1 MARSTTLTL
10 AALAVLGLISSVF
23 FEGYASSIVKWI
35 AIGALIASSMRLV
48 LIFGEL
54 NLAVGAFVGL
64 GAYAAGAVS
73 TIYGW
78 SFLPSLILSGVFAT
92 VIGILFGWVM
102 LRVKGPYFKLIGFAF
117 VEVIRIV
124 YTQSQWLGGNSGIV
138 GIFPPVALDRYMT
151 LFVVAMCAVLI
162 GVLYW
167 VERSHFGKLLVAI
180 RENDAVVDAVGINSH
195 WIKTIAFAIACFTA
209 GLAGGLQAFV
219 NNVIS
224 PGDFSYLLSVFALA
238 YLKIGGEDSPVGP
251 VLGAILLILLG
262 IWATSFGAGEHIFYG
277 AAIVLTVLFMPKGM
291 VGLARTWLPSR
302 NGTTRSAV
310 APKTQGEMA
319 H

>member
-1 MARSTTLTL
+1 MADPRLPL
-10 AALAVLGLISSVF
+10 AAAAAAAILLLAGVVD
-23 FEGYASSIVKWI
+23 GYTASIVKWI
-35 AIGALIASSMRLV
+35 AIGALIAASMRLV

-64 GAYAAGAVS
+64 GAYAAGAAA

-78 SFLPSLILSGVFAT
+78 PFLASLALSGAAATIVGLVF
-92 VIGILFGWVM
+92 GFVM

-138 GIFPPVALDRYMT
+138 GIFPPIVLDRWMT
-151 LFVVAMCAVLI
+151 LFVVAMSAALI
-162 GVLYW
+162 GLLYW

-180 RENDAVVDAVGINSH
+180 RENDAVVDAVGIRSH
-195 WIKTIAFAIACFTA
+195 WVKTIAFAIACFAA

-224 PGDFSYLLSVFALA
+224 PGDFGFMLSVFALA
-238 YLKIGGEDSPVGP
+238 YLKVGGEDSALGP
-251 VLGAILLILLG
+251 IAGAILLILLG
-262 IWATSFGAGEHIFYG
+262 VWATGFGAGEHIFYG
-277 AAIVLTVLFMPKGM
+277 TAIVVTVLFMPKGL
-291 VGLARTWLPSR
+291 VGLARKLLKARKAGHTP
-302 NGTTRSAV
+302 
-310 APKTQGEMA
+310 APQQRTA
-319 H
+319 P